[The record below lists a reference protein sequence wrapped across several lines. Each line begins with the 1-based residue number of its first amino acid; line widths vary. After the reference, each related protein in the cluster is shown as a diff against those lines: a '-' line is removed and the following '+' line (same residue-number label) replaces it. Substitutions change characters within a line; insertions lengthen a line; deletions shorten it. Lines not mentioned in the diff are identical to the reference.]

1 MYEFYDYNLLEER
14 DILCIDQKSFFA
26 SVSCIQKGLDPMKE
40 KLAVVAD
47 TKRQGS
53 VVLAATGP
61 LKAIGIKTGSRLFEI
76 PHRNDIYIIN
86 PSMRKYLEVLVAI
99 SKIALRYV
107 VPEDL
112 HQYSIDEFFM
122 DVTNSYHR
130 FSSTIQ
136 SFCKKLQY
144 EILEETGIHCSIGIG
159 SNMLL
164 SKVAMDVEAK
174 HTDDLIAEWRYQD
187 VSHKL
192 WPISPLSKFWGI
204 SRKTEAKMNKRGIFT
219 IGDLAHYPYQYLKRD
234 FGTVGVDLHLH
245 ANGIDQSRIR
255 DKYSVVNP
263 SICKSQILMRDYH
276 YDEAKIVMQE
286 LIEDVASRVRARNK
300 LAKTI
305 HFSFGYSDQEGVQK
319 QYTLEDPTN
328 LDGTIFKAVE
338 YLADKLCDPTM
349 LYRTVSISLTQ
360 FIDERNTQLNLFI
373 DEYERKR
380 NEKLAKTIDALHQK
394 FGKGIVSKA
403 ISYTDA
409 GTKHGRLGLMAGHK
423 M

>member
-1 MYEFYDYNLLEER
+1 MYDYNLLEER
-14 DILCIDQKSFFA
+14 VILCIDQKSFFA

-47 TKRQGS
+47 TKKQGS

-61 LKAIGIKTGSRLFEI
+61 LKALGIKTGSRLFEI

-86 PSMRKYLEVLVAI
+86 PSMRKYLEVSVAI
-99 SKIALRYV
+99 SKIALRYIA
-107 VPEDL
+107 PEDL
-112 HQYSIDEFFM
+112 HQYSVDEFFM
-122 DVTNSYHR
+122 DVTESYRR
-130 FSSTIQ
+130 FSSTVH
-136 SFCKKLQY
+136 SFCQKLQY

-164 SKVAMDVEAK
+164 SKVAMDIEAK
-174 HTDDLIAEWRYQD
+174 YTDHLIAEWRYQD
-187 VSHKL
+187 IPHKL
-192 WPISPLSKFWGI
+192 WPISPLSDFWGI
-204 SRKTEAKMNKRGIFT
+204 SKKTEAKMNKRGIFT

-234 FGTVGVDLHLH
+234 FGIIGVDLHLH
-245 ANGIDQSRIR
+245 ANGIDRSKIR
-255 DKYSVVNP
+255 DKYNVTNP

-276 YDEAKIVMQE
+276 YHEVKVVMQE
-286 LIEDVASRVRARNK
+286 LIEDVSSRVRARNK

-305 HFSFGYSDQEGVQK
+305 HFSFGYSNQGGVEK
-319 QYTLEDPTN
+319 QYTLQEPTN
-328 LDGTIFKAVE
+328 LERIIFEAVE
-338 YLADKLCDPTM
+338 RLADKLCDPTV

-360 FIDERNTQLNLFI
+360 FIDEKDKQLNLFI
-373 DEYERKR
+373 DEYESKR
-380 NEKLAKTIDALHQK
+380 TEKLAKTIDALHQK
-394 FGKGIVSKA
+394 FGKGSVSKA

>member
-86 PSMRKYLEVLVAI
+86 PSMRKY
-99 SKIALRYV
+99 
-107 VPEDL
+107 
-112 HQYSIDEFFM
+112 M

-164 SKVAMDVEAK
+164 SKVAMDIEAK
-174 HTDDLIAEWRYQD
+174 HTNSFIAEWRYQD
-187 VSHKL
+187 VPHKL

-204 SRKTEAKMNKRGIFT
+204 SKKTEAKMNKRGIFT

-263 SICKSQILMRDYH
+263 SICKSQILMRDYR
-276 YDEAKIVMQE
+276 YEEAKVVMQE

-305 HFSFGYSDQEGVQK
+305 HFSFGYSDHGGVHK

-328 LDGTIFKAVE
+328 LEGTIFKVVE
-338 YLADKLCDPTM
+338 SLADKLCDSTM

>member
-1 MYEFYDYNLLEER
+1 
-14 DILCIDQKSFFA
+14 
-26 SVSCIQKGLDPMKE
+26 
-40 KLAVVAD
+40 
-47 TKRQGS
+47 
-53 VVLAATGP
+53 
-61 LKAIGIKTGSRLFEI
+61 
-76 PHRNDIYIIN
+76 
-86 PSMRKYLEVLVAI
+86 
-99 SKIALRYV
+99 
-107 VPEDL
+107 
-112 HQYSIDEFFM
+112 
-122 DVTNSYHR
+122 
-130 FSSTIQ
+130 
-136 SFCKKLQY
+136 
-144 EILEETGIHCSIGIG
+144 
-159 SNMLL
+159 
-164 SKVAMDVEAK
+164 
-174 HTDDLIAEWRYQD
+174 
-187 VSHKL
+187 
-192 WPISPLSKFWGI
+192 
-204 SRKTEAKMNKRGIFT
+204 MNKRGIFT

-263 SICKSQILMRDYH
+263 SICKSQILMRDYR
-276 YDEAKIVMQE
+276 YEEAKVVMQE

-305 HFSFGYSDQEGVQK
+305 HFSFGYSDHGGVHK

-328 LDGTIFKAVE
+328 LEGTIFKVVE
-338 YLADKLCDPTM
+338 SLADKLCDSTM